1 MERTWKRLVIL
12 SLLGGSIAGGVGVL
26 AVVIHQAEAN
36 RHSQLERGAQQQAG
50 LAANLIDS
58 VLPAPEHGGRTPGW
72 GRLTV
77 AHRAVLDRYLRDVAR
92 FGPQGAGAQMYLIN
106 QAGDVIAGGAPA
118 AVVGPAAVAAS
129 AAVAERPPRT
139 SLFTT
144 SAALTAAP
152 WRVVYSIPTRL
163 LGGTREL
170 ARGLSL
176 VLLACFGT
184 AAVICLFL
192 LIRLL
197 SRTGQLAR
205 ANRALA
211 DRNRELQSAT
221 EAKSRFVAT
230 MSHELR
236 NPLNAVI
243 GFAELMHD
251 GRLGPLAPGQR
262 KHLGVIR
269 SSGEHVLGL
278 INDFLDMARIE
289 AGRIRLEPKP
299 IEPASIAAECATSLG
314 RLAAA
319 KAIHINLDP
328 RPVGSVLLDPARLR
342 QLLLNYLSN
351 AIKFTGQ
358 GGTIG
363 IRLER
368 LENELRIAVA
378 DNGPG
383 IEPEDQSRVFDEF
396 FQAANRDRTGSG
408 LGLSITKRI
417 VEAQGGTVG
426 VRSAPGQGS
435 TFYATLPTPAVPE
448 SVWLGVKLD
457 AAPGIRRPERIAA
470 GEPRVLA
477 PR

>member
-26 AVVIHQAEAN
+26 SVVIHRAETN
-36 RHSQLERGAQQQAG
+36 RHSQLERDARQQAG

-58 VLPAPEHGGRTPGW
+58 ALPAPRHGGGTPGW
-72 GRLTV
+72 GPLTA
-77 AHRAVLDRYLRDVAR
+77 AHRAELDRYLRDVAH
-92 FGPQGAGAQMYLIN
+92 FGTPGAGAQMYLIN
-106 QAGDVIAGGAPA
+106 HAGDVIAGGAPA
-118 AVVGPAAVAAS
+118 VVGGHPS
-129 AAVAERPPRT
+129 RT

-163 LGGTREL
+163 LGGAREL

-262 KHLGVIR
+262 KHVGVIR
-269 SSGEHVLGL
+269 SSGEHLLAL

-289 AGRIRLEPKP
+289 AGRIRLEPEP

-319 KAIHINLDP
+319 KGVHINLDP

-396 FQAANRDRTGSG
+396 FQAAKRDRTGSG

-426 VRSAPGQGS
+426 VRSAPGRGS
-435 TFYATLPTPAVPE
+435 TFYATLPAPAVPKP
-448 SVWLGVKLD
+448 VWLGTNLD
-457 AAPGIRRPERIAA
+457 VASGTRRSDRSIAA
-470 GEPRVLA
+470 AEPRVLA
-477 PR
+477 GR

>member
-26 AVVIHQAEAN
+26 AVMLHQAQAH
-36 RHSQLERGAQQQAG
+36 RRSQLQRDARQQAG

-58 VLPAPEHGGRTPGW
+58 VIPAPAHGGRTPGW
-72 GRLTV
+72 APLTA
-77 AHRAVLDRYLRDVAR
+77 AHRAVLDRDLRDVAR
-92 FGPQGAGAQMYLIN
+92 FGTPGPAAQMYLIN
-106 QAGDVIAGGAPA
+106 HSDDVIAGSAPA
-118 AVVGPAAVAAS
+118 AAVQ
-129 AAVAERPPRT
+129 RPSRT
-139 SLFTT
+139 PLFTT

-163 LGGTREL
+163 LGGAREL

-192 LIRLL
+192 LTRLL

-269 SSGEHVLGL
+269 SSGEHLLAL

-289 AGRIRLEPKP
+289 AGRIRLEPEL

-319 KAIHINLDP
+319 KAIHIDLDP
-328 RPVGSVLLDPARLR
+328 RPVGAVVLDPARLR

-351 AIKFTGQ
+351 AIKFTSQ

-363 IRLER
+363 VRLER

-417 VEAQGGTVG
+417 VEAQGGTVE
-426 VRSAPGQGS
+426 VRSAPGRGS
-435 TFYATLPTPAVPE
+435 TFYATLPAPPVPE
-448 SVWLGVKLD
+448 PVWLGAKVE
-457 AAPGIRRPERIAA
+457 AAARTRRSNRSIAT

-477 PR
+477 GR

>member
-1 MERTWKRLVIL
+1 MQRTWKRLVVI
-12 SLLGGSIAGGVGVL
+12 SLLGGSIAGGVGAL
-26 AVVIHQAEAN
+26 AVVLGQAKVQ
-36 RHSQLERGAQQQAG
+36 SQLQLQHDAQQGAG

-58 VLPAPEHGGRTPGW
+58 VLPAPGHGARTLGW
-72 GRLTV
+72 GPLTA

-92 FGPQGAGAQMYLIN
+92 FGAPRGSAQVYLIN
-106 QAGDVIAGGAPA
+106 RSGDVIAD
-118 AVVGPAAVAAS
+118 S
-129 AAVAERPPRT
+129 ARDATLGRPSRT
-139 SLFTT
+139 SLFTA

-152 WRVVYSIPTRL
+152 WRVVYSIPMRL
-163 LGGTREL
+163 LAGTRGL

-205 ANRALA
+205 ANLALA
-211 DRNRELQSAT
+211 QRNRELQSAT

-251 GRLGPLAPGQR
+251 GRVGPLAPGQR

-269 SSGEHVLGL
+269 SSGEHLLAL

-289 AGRIRLEPKP
+289 AGRIRLEPEP
-299 IEPASIAAECATSLG
+299 IEPSSIAAECATSLG

-319 KAIHINLDP
+319 KAIHIDLDP
-328 RPVGSVLLDPARLR
+328 RPVGAVLLDPARLR

-351 AIKFTGQ
+351 AVKFTSQ

-368 LENELRIAVA
+368 CENELRIAVA

-383 IEPEDQSRVFDEF
+383 IEPDDQSRVFDEF

-417 VEAQGGTVG
+417 VEAQGGTVR
-426 VRSAPGQGS
+426 VRSAPGRGS
-435 TFYATLPTPAVPE
+435 TFYATLPAPAVPE
-448 SVWLGVKLD
+448 PVWLGAERDVP
-457 AAPGIRRPERIAA
+457 PGARKSERSIAA
-470 GEPRVLA
+470 GQPRVLA
-477 PR
+477 GR

>member
-1 MERTWKRLVIL
+1 MERTWKRLVII

-26 AVVIHQAEAN
+26 AVVFGQAQAHT
-36 RHSQLERGAQQQAG
+36 HSQLQRDAQQRAG

-58 VLPAPEHGGRTPGW
+58 VLPAPGHGGDRPGW
-72 GRLTV
+72 GPLTA
-77 AHRAVLDRYLRDVAR
+77 AHREMLDRYLRDVAR
-92 FGPQGAGAQMYLIN
+92 FGTSGAGAHVYLIN
-106 QAGDVIAGGAPA
+106 RSDDVIAGSAPA
-118 AVVGPAAVAAS
+118 AVVGLS
-129 AAVAERPPRT
+129 RT

-144 SAALTAAP
+144 SAGLTAAP
-152 WRVVYSIPTRL
+152 WRVVYSIPVRL
-163 LGGTREL
+163 LAGARGL
-170 ARGLSL
+170 AGGLSL

-211 DRNRELQSAT
+211 ERNRDLQSAT

-269 SSGEHVLGL
+269 SSGEHLLAL

-289 AGRIRLEPKP
+289 AGRIRLEPEP

-328 RPVGSVLLDPARLR
+328 RPVGAVLLDPARLR

-351 AIKFTGQ
+351 AIKFTSQ

-368 LENELRIAVA
+368 HENELRIAVA

-426 VRSAPGQGS
+426 LRSGPGRGS
-435 TFYATLPTPAVPE
+435 TFYATLPAPAVSEP
-448 SVWLGVKLD
+448 VWLGAELD
-457 AAPGIRRPERIAA
+457 VPPGTRKSDRSIAA
-470 GEPRVLA
+470 GQPRVLA
-477 PR
+477 GR

>member
-36 RHSQLERGAQQQAG
+36 RHSQLERDAQQQAG

-58 VLPAPEHGGRTPGW
+58 VLPAPGHAGRPGW
-72 GRLTV
+72 GPLTA
-77 AHRAVLDRYLRDVAR
+77 AHRAVLDRYLRDVAG
-92 FGPQGAGAQMYLIN
+92 FGTPGAAAGAAAGAGAGAQMYLIN
-106 QAGDVIAGGAPA
+106 QGGDVIAGGAAA
-118 AVVGPAAVAAS
+118 AVGTRPA
-129 AAVAERPPRT
+129 PR

-152 WRVVYSIPTRL
+152 WRVIYSIPTKL
-163 LGGTREL
+163 LGGAREL

-192 LIRLL
+192 LTRLL

-205 ANRALA
+205 ANQALA
-211 DRNRELQSAT
+211 ERNRELQSAT

-269 SSGEHVLGL
+269 SSGEHLLAL

-289 AGRIRLEPKP
+289 AGRIRLEPEP

-328 RPVGSVLLDPARLR
+328 RPVGSVLLDPARFR

-368 LENELRIAVA
+368 LEDELRIAVA

-396 FQAANRDRTGSG
+396 FRAANRDRTGSG

-426 VRSAPGQGS
+426 VRSAPGRGS
-435 TFYATLPTPAVPE
+435 TFYATLPAPAVPE
-448 SVWLGVKLD
+448 SARLGAKLD
-457 AAPGIRRPERIAA
+457 GAPGARRSDRSLAT
-470 GEPRVLA
+470 GGTRVLA
-477 PR
+477 RR